1 MKNLNERRREA
12 EIEGTDI
19 PGRTDNPSE
28 AEVVPF
34 SRPQRSSTQ
43 SSTQKTI
50 MGDEVDQLRT
60 RWTAIQTNFVD
71 EPRKA
76 IEDAD
81 VLVSAAIKRISDAFQ
96 EERRNLE
103 QHWKSG
109 KDVSTEDLR
118 QSLQNYR
125 AMFSRLLSI

>member
-1 MKNLNERRREA
+1 MER
-12 EIEGTDI
+12 TDI

-34 SRPQRSSTQ
+34 SRPQRSGSL
-43 SSTQKTI
+43 SSNQKTI

-60 RWTAIQTNFVD
+60 RWTAIQTSFVD

-76 IEDAD
+76 IEEAD
-81 VLVSAAIKRISDAFQ
+81 TLVEAAIKRISDAFH
-96 EERRNLE
+96 EERSNLE

>member
-12 EIEGTDI
+12 ELEKTDI

-34 SRPQRSSTQ
+34 SRQLRKPTSSGRTV
-43 SSTQKTI
+43 
-50 MGDEVDQLRT
+50 MGDEVEQLRM
-60 RWTAIQTNFVD
+60 RWTAIQTSFVD

-76 IEDAD
+76 IEEAD
-81 VLVSAAIKRISDAFQ
+81 VLVTAAIKRIAEAFQ
-96 EERRNLE
+96 EERANLE
-103 QHWKSG
+103 EQWKSG

-125 AMFSRLLSI
+125 SMFSRLLAI